1 MSDREMPHMAQ
12 RSWRKS
18 SYSGSSGTN
27 SCLEVSWQKSSY
39 SGGSGTD
46 NCVEVAFVDSAV
58 GVRDSKNT
66 SGPAL
71 AFSPAAWRGF
81 VTTW

>member
-1 MSDREMPHMAQ
+1 MAQ

-27 SCLEVSWQKSSY
+27 SCVEVSWHKSSY
-39 SGGSGTD
+39 SGASG
-46 NCVEVAFVDSAV
+46 NNSCVEVAFAGSAV